1 MSTFDVSK
9 MVEGIQAGD
18 KLALSRGI
26 TLVESTRSDHEKLA
40 ATLLKAVTKDNSLRA
55 KVIAITG
62 APGVG
67 KSSLIESL
75 GQLVSEKGSSMAVL
89 AIDPTSHR
97 TGGSILGD
105 KTRMASISKLPNV
118 FIRPSPNVGQHGG
131 LGTATLE
138 SVLLCEAAGYTNI
151 LIETVGVGQAEVEA
165 RYICDLLMVLVQ
177 PGAGDELQGIKRGIL
192 EEADLLVITKNDR
205 ELGSQASLLHR
216 QLTVLHPNVPV
227 MLSSI
232 LDPSQI
238 KSVWRKV
245 IELHGRLDT
254 TRLRQNALQHWLK
267 EKALTRLCREIEH
280 HVVAA
285 LQEEKAVQGEY
296 LGPYLDL
303 VEDLFDKFSRH

>member
-9 MVEGIQAGD
+9 MVEGIRAGD

-26 TLVESTRSDHEKLA
+26 TLVESTRPDHEKLA
-40 ATLLKAVTKDNSLRA
+40 ATLLKATTEDVTQRA
-55 KVIAITG
+55 RVIAITG

-75 GQLVSEKGSSMAVL
+75 GQLINREGSSMAVL
-89 AIDPTSHR
+89 AIDPTSYR
-97 TGGSILGD
+97 TGGSILAD
-105 KTRMASISKLPNV
+105 KTRMAHISKLPNV
-118 FIRPSPNVGQHGG
+118 FIRPSPNVGHHGG

-177 PGAGDELQGIKRGIL
+177 PGAGDELQGLKRGVL

-205 ELGSQASLLHR
+205 ELSSQASLLHR
-216 QLTVLHPNVPV
+216 QLTALHPNVPV

-232 LDPSQI
+232 LDHTQI
-238 KSVWRKV
+238 EHVWRKV
-245 IELHGRLDT
+245 DELHSRLDT
-254 TRLRQNALQHWLK
+254 TQLRQNALRHWVK
-267 EKALTRLCREIEH
+267 EKTLTRLCREIENH
-280 HVVAA
+280 IKVVIQSETAI
-285 LQEEKAVQGEY
+285 QGEY
-296 LGPYLDL
+296 LGPYIDL
-303 VEDLFDKFSRH
+303 MEDLIDKLSRK